1 MLIMIPNVNTK
12 DLPAQSYS
20 SSNFS
25 QAGYPV
31 VTIESVCSAG
41 GCSSTL
47 NQTWFVT
54 EGETNGEQRY
64 LPILKFY
71 APEAHIMYLTVVS

>member
-1 MLIMIPNVNTK
+1 MHSATRP
-12 DLPAQSYS
+12 DYPS
-20 SSNFS
+20 STFS

-31 VTIESVCSAG
+31 VTIESVCAAG

-54 EGETNGEQRY
+54 QGETNGEQRY
-64 LPILKFY
+64 ILIPQINNYSESLKMNKKVF
-71 APEAHIMYLTVVS
+71 